1 MLCSIFVRSFA
12 YVHTDHANAVR
23 PFLYPFPTHMFDQ
36 VTGPVSSRP
45 VELDNCFHR
54 IRSQ

>member
-36 VTGPVSSRP
+36 VTGPVRK
-45 VELDNCFHR
+45 LAAR
-54 IRSQ
+54 RTR